1 MVQAP
6 TPEMK
11 THRKRI
17 DELDREIV
25 ALLGQ
30 RFDIVRKVAVHK
42 KEHGIPSVL
51 PDRIE
56 QVKDNA
62 AELGAPHNLDAKFM
76 RDLYTV
82 IIDYACSMEDGVID
96 AD

>member
-30 RFDIVRKVAVHK
+30 HVLLVRNYRTQSRCA
-42 KEHGIPSVL
+42 
-51 PDRIE
+51 
-56 QVKDNA
+56 
-62 AELGAPHNLDAKFM
+62 
-76 RDLYTV
+76 
-82 IIDYACSMEDGVID
+82 
-96 AD
+96 